1 VNSETFLHR
10 NLPLYDGIRTLVAE
24 NVPLWIFSLNHDVIV
39 EALAARLSIP
49 VHSGFSAATVML
61 PRRNTSGKK
70 TGQIRAEVLTRHE
83 LEHGAMHFPNPPRS
97 GICLL
102 KIHGALDEFTFN
114 DAQDLLKL
122 LPDAPGEAG
131 VIDVLRAANEDLF
144 YLQPGAPGGKAKV
157 TNTITYADDHGEMQF
172 LGRSLLAG
180 AFKFDARSSQD
191 LPMSMLRHFR
201 ANLNFVSTLIC
212 IGYGFG
218 DQHINFALRE
228 WLELSPDRRLEIVS
242 PGVDEV
248 PSPLLHLSPQ
258 VTHSAMAATDYL
270 DSRAGIVRSSME
282 KRGKRLT
289 SVLRSLGK
297 KRADEAVAAF
307 MQQHQH
313 RMTQALLA
321 RLQSLPVINGKP
333 DFSSLGEPAE
343 VAKQSAAEINPSEE
357 ELVRQILGYCEALV
371 GETTPERH
379 LRRGAKDR
387 GGSWPS

>member
-1 VNSETFLHR
+1 
-10 NLPLYDGIRTLVAE
+10 
-24 NVPLWIFSLNHDVIV
+24 VPLWIFSLNHDVIV

-49 VHSGFSAATVML
+49 IHSGFSAATVTL
-61 PRRNTSGKK
+61 PRRNTTGKK

-114 DAQDLLKL
+114 DGQDLLKL

-131 VIDVLRAANEDLF
+131 VIDALRAANEDLF

-172 LGRSLLAG
+172 LRRSLLAG

-228 WLELSPDRRLEIVS
+228 WLELSRDRRLEIVS
-242 PGVDEV
+242 PGVDDV
-248 PSPLLHLSPQ
+248 PTALLHLSPQ
-258 VTHSAMAATDYL
+258 VTYSAMAATDYL
-270 DSRAGIVRSSME
+270 DSLRSRPSMSAAPEMNLESGDNAPRQPYQRARATSSGNRRQRRASIGTSGIVS
-282 KRGKRLT
+282 GLPAQDN
-289 SVLRSLGK
+289 
-297 KRADEAVAAF
+297 RA
-307 MQQHQH
+307 QCH
-313 RMTQALLA
+313 
-321 RLQSLPVINGKP
+321 
-333 DFSSLGEPAE
+333 
-343 VAKQSAAEINPSEE
+343 
-357 ELVRQILGYCEALV
+357 
-371 GETTPERH
+371 
-379 LRRGAKDR
+379 
-387 GGSWPS
+387 